1 MIHWQ
6 RRLKVIWLCFK
17 TNQDLGLAEAAS
29 NLKVNKTSGVIQGT
43 DGYYIVKLLEV
54 KGDQIRYARIK
65 VDPNRFEESLKS

>member
-1 MIHWQ
+1 M
-6 RRLKVIWLCFK
+6 
-17 TNQDLGLAEAAS
+17 AEAAS

-65 VDPNRFEESLKS
+65 VDLNQFEESLKKLKKDGKVDEYIKVKKDA